1 MRTEVSRQAATG
13 AWLMPVLGRNIH
25 SMGNTMRGLLP
36 HKCCRRAA
44 ARVPTQHPPGVGA
57 QRLHRR
63 RQLALL
69 PVEVVLQAAAVG
81 APPVPAGTRQ
91 QRLLRREV
99 GWVVPAEGVPAK
111 SRTGASSREGGG
123 WWFHLRD
130 GGSFCPQALGAAPTA
145 PRHAPPCCRPDA
157 VRQDPAAPPAHR
169 HRLWSSLASR
179 LRRREH
185 WVTAQ
190 REGAGKRPSTWP
202 SRPSSKL
209 CSDIPPL
216 VPQHL
221 RWLMAVCQH

>member
-1 MRTEVSRQAATG
+1 MRTQRGAGCSTEAA
-13 AWLMPVLGRNIH
+13 AA
-25 SMGNTMRGLLP
+25 
-36 HKCCRRAA
+36 AA
-44 ARVPTQHPPGVGA
+44 ARDPMQHPPGVGA

-69 PVEVVLQAAAVG
+69 PIQVVLQAAAVG
-81 APPVPAGTRQ
+81 ASPVPAGTRQ

-99 GWVVPAEGVPAK
+99 GWVVAAEGVPAK
-111 SRTGASSREGGG
+111 SRAGASTREGQRLEFASEGQ
-123 WWFHLRD
+123 
-130 GGSFCPQALGAAPTA
+130 GGSFCPRAPGAAPTA
-145 PRHAPPCCRPDA
+145 QRHAPPCCRQPA
-157 VRQDPAAPPAHR
+157 VRQDPAAPPAHC

-209 CSDIPPL
+209 CSDIAPL

-221 RWLMAVCQH
+221 RWLMAICQH